1 MGYVGMIK
9 EEDIDKALS
18 FLRDNA
24 EKDAVARANRLYM
37 QEWVKVV
44 KAQQQAMSAAS
55 SVAASEI
62 EAMCSSAY
70 SIALDAYKTSIELDE
85 KARFLREAASAKIEV
100 FRTEQATRRAE
111 GKAY

>member
-1 MGYVGMIK
+1 MIK
-9 EEDIDKALS
+9 EEDIDRALAY
-18 FLRDNA
+18 LRDNA
-24 EKDAVARANRLYM
+24 EKDAQARANRLYM
-37 QEWVKVV
+37 QEWIKVV
-44 KAQQQAMSAAS
+44 KAQQQSMSAAS

-62 EAMCSSAY
+62 EAMCSESY
-70 SIALDAYKTSIELDE
+70 KVALDAYKTSIEMDE